1 MNKTRLYIIRHG
13 ETEFNKKGMMQG
25 RGIDAPLNSTGKKQ
39 AERVAEVLRNEIVDQ
54 LVVSS
59 MIRSIQTA
67 QPLAKHLSMPIQSY
81 DDLDEMNFGDLEG
94 KRSKDIAD
102 ELNHIHNEWASG
114 NINFKIPGGESPAE
128 VFERA
133 NGKIESLLG
142 TGGETVVLIL
152 HGRLMRI
159 LLAKWLGYGIENM
172 HKIAH
177 NNGSINHI
185 EKNGSSFKAVYLNKI
200 DHIDID

>member
-1 MNKTRLYIIRHG
+1 MSKTRLYIIRHG

-39 AERVAEVLRNEIVDQ
+39 ADRVADVLKNETVDQ

-67 QPLAKHLSMPIQSY
+67 QPLSKLLSMPIQSY

-94 KRSKDIAD
+94 KRSKDIAN

-114 NINFKIPGGESPAE
+114 NINYNIPGGESPVE

-133 NGKIESLLG
+133 NGRIKSLLES
-142 TGGETVVLIL
+142 GGETVVLIL

-159 LLAKWLGYGIENM
+159 LLSKWLGYGIENM

-177 NNGSINHI
+177 ANGSINQI
-185 EKNGSSFKAVYLNKI
+185 EKNGRSFKAVYLNKI
-200 DHIDID
+200 DHIGND